1 MENFGYNAEISDQD
15 FYRLSDFIYTNY
27 GIKLLI
33 NKKIMLQSRLKSRL
47 KANNM
52 TSFKDYT
59 QYVLSGKCGEAEI
72 IEMIDLVSTNKTDF
86 YRESV
91 HFDFLKQVALPEMIN
106 QMGMDYLKVWSS
118 ASSSGEEVYTITMV
132 VSEFMEKSPK
142 FDYTVLGTDISS
154 RILDKAKMAVYPMD
168 RIDVIPI
175 EQKKKYLLRSKDLE
189 NPSVRIVPE
198 LRAKTRFQRL
208 NLIDNVYDVAKDF
221 DFIFCRNVLIYFDR
235 ETQER
240 VLNKLCLHLRIG
252 GYFFLGHSESISAMD
267 LPLKQIKPTIFQKI

>member
-1 MENFGYNAEISDQD
+1 
-15 FYRLSDFIYTNY
+15 
-27 GIKLLI
+27 
-33 NKKIMLQSRLKSRL
+33 
-47 KANNM
+47 
-52 TSFKDYT
+52 
-59 QYVLSGKCGEAEI
+59 
-72 IEMIDLVSTNKTDF
+72 
-86 YRESV
+86 
-91 HFDFLKQVALPEMIN
+91 
-106 QMGMDYLKVWSS
+106 
-118 ASSSGEEVYTITMV
+118 MV

-154 RILDKAKMAVYPMD
+154 RILEKAKMAVYPMD